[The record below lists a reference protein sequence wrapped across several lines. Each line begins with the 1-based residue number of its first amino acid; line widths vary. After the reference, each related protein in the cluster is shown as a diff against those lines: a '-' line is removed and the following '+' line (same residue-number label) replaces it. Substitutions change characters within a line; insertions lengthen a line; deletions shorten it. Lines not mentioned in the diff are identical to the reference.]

1 MSATRRKRSGQ
12 SIDEP
17 SAQPAERA
25 EHLAALA

>member
-17 SAQPAERA
+17 SALPAKPAER
-25 EHLAALA
+25 LAALA